1 MSDVNLDLTGN
12 ETAEEIEAML
22 ERLGEVEI
30 SDVPPVP
37 AAPGTTTATA
47 PTVVTTSVEQ
57 TKTGDTVVPPTPGE
71 TVEQAT
77 TPVTTAVEADD
88 KPQGILGKD
97 GKHVIP
103 YAVLEAARAE
113 SRRLAEGNQQT
124 ASELEQTKRQLQLL
138 TQQVNQVGLTPAQLP
153 EKSQITPEQLA
164 KLQNDFPDVA
174 GVITTMVQKID
185 YLQQKM
191 PAAQQSV
198 IEPAGD
204 PVIDAIKATPEL
216 NKWQSEDPDRFTL
229 AVHIDD
235 TLKND
240 PAWKDKPLTERFS
253 EVAKRTKAAYGE
265 KVEDS
270 QSQPATTAQAA
281 QPPAAQLTAEQ
292 LQKIADDKLAAA
304 KAATTVPASPSD
316 IGSTTVHQPTLLEQA
331 ANADDQQLAAM
342 FANMTEAQIDAL
354 LDQTI

>member
-1 MSDVNLDLTGN
+1 VSEVNLDLTGN
-12 ETAEEIEAML
+12 ETAEELEAML
-22 ERLGEVEI
+22 ERLGDVEI

-37 AAPGTTTATA
+37 AAPVTTTTIVPA
-47 PTVVTTSVEQ
+47 VVTTTVEQ

-71 TVEQAT
+71 NVEQAT
-77 TPVTTAVEADD
+77 APVTTAAEADD

-113 SRRLAEGNQQT
+113 SRRIAESNQQT
-124 ASELEQTKRQLQLL
+124 ANELEQTKRQLQVL
-138 TQQVNQVGLTPAQLP
+138 TQQVNQAGLTPAQLP
-153 EKSQITPEQLA
+153 EQSQITPEQLA
-164 KLQNDFPDVA
+164 KLQNDFPDMA

-191 PAAQQSV
+191 PAAQQPA
-198 IEPAGD
+198 IEPTGD
-204 PVIDAIKATPEL
+204 PVINAIKATPDL
-216 NKWQSEDPDRFTL
+216 SKWQSEDPDRFTL

-265 KVEDS
+265 QVEDS

-281 QPPAAQLTAEQ
+281 QPAATQLTAEQ

-304 KAATTVPASPSD
+304 KAATAVPASPSD

-331 ANADDQQLAAM
+331 ANADDQQLQAM

-354 LDQTI
+354 LDQAL